1 MLSVLHSLQIDLNIY
16 LDTAI
21 LKSMKQFIHT
31 SIAPSPQLARRHF
44 KVYSPSP
51 NCTSLALNTFNYTKN
66 KICVKHKIVASH
78 LTN

>member
-51 NCTSLALNTFNYTKN
+51 NCTSL
-66 KICVKHKIVASH
+66 
-78 LTN
+78 